1 MFYRSLCKRAV
12 SYKED
17 RGTRSG
23 KSEAGRG
30 NSNSGRRN
38 CTIKA
43 KEKLSGNRV
52 EIISERTRSEGSC
65 KGIGEENE
73 YSGRNRV

>member
-12 SYKED
+12 SHKED
-17 RGTRSG
+17 TGTRSRV
-23 KSEAGRG
+23 SEAGRYH
-30 NSNSGRRN
+30 SNSGRRN
-38 CTIKA
+38 YTIKA

-52 EIISERTRSEGSC
+52 EIISERTGSESGS
-65 KGIGEENE
+65 KRIRKENE